1 MFINQIKGGRN
12 RRDRAMA
19 FLYTKNLLMRVEKT
33 YCSMVSKLI
42 SFIPEIK
49 HILLCYLIKND
60 DDH

>member
-1 MFINQIKGGRN
+1 MFINKIKGGRN

-19 FLYTKNLLMRVEKT
+19 FSYTKNLLRIEKT

>member
-1 MFINQIKGGRN
+1 MFINKIKGGRK
-12 RRDRAMA
+12 RRERAMA
-19 FLYTKNLLMRVEKT
+19 FSYTKNLLIRVEKT

-49 HILLCYLIKND
+49 HILLCYLVKND